1 MRAKLLLIFML
12 IIGISQQCFASAAT
26 PPANDFTPAIYLWF
40 TLAIMMSRGL
50 AVVKKFGL
58 PIVTSEILAGIVLG
72 NLHFFGIYTFTGM
85 ENNEIVRFLAEIG
98 AMILM
103 FEIGLETQLE
113 DITAKLASG
122 LKIALFGTVL
132 TFIGGYFVIDF
143 FYPESSNGS
152 KILLGLISA
161 ATATGISGKVFKDLK
176 ILNSVEVKT
185 VLTASL
191 IDEVL
196 SILCFAVLSG
206 VLISGNINLNQL
218 MISAA
223 KTTGFFLLSIILG
236 PRLTPILTK
245 YSIKIHAGISMK
257 IGILFMICT
266 FYTWLAAELGLAPVI
281 GAFIAGLIINPEYFK
296 NFSQA
301 KFLRDFKSIASH
313 TSDENARNQIIKTVT
328 LYEIRSL
335 DELIKPLSNIF
346 VPFFFTY
353 IGLIFHLDDL
363 LNISVVLVALALI
376 TVTLLGRI
384 ISGFSEHSRLNKL
397 IIGLGMTPI
406 GEAGLIFTI
415 TGSQLGLISDE
426 LISSIVLALVSIT
439 ILAPIMLK
447 IAVNKYG
454 VKRVHL

>member
-1 MRAKLLLIFML
+1 MCSKLTLFVILA
-12 IIGISQQCFASAAT
+12 IGISLAGFALETTQFAT
-26 PPANDFTPAIYLWF
+26 DFTPAIYLWF

-50 AVVKKFGL
+50 AIVKKIGL

-103 FEIGLETQLE
+103 FEIGLQTQLE
-113 DITAKLASG
+113 DITSKLTSG

-132 TFIGGYFVIDF
+132 TFVGGYFITDL
-143 FYPESSNGS
+143 FYPQSSNGT

-176 ILNSVEVKT
+176 ILNTVEVKT

-206 VLISGNINLNQL
+206 VLISGKISLNQL
-218 MISAA
+218 MISAT
-223 KTTGFFLLSIILG
+223 KTTGFFFLSITLG
-236 PRLTPILTK
+236 SRLTPLLTR

-257 IGILFMICT
+257 IGVLFMICT

-301 KFLRDFKSIASH
+301 KFLRDFKSIADH

-328 LYEIRSL
+328 MYEIRSL

-363 LNISVVLVALALI
+363 LDISVILVALALI
-376 TVTLLGRI
+376 SVTLLGRI
-384 ISGFSEHSRLNKL
+384 ISGYSEHSHLNKFV
-397 IIGLGMTPI
+397 IGLGMTPI

-439 ILAPIMLK
+439 ILAPVMLK
-447 IAVNKYG
+447 FVVHKYG
-454 VKRVHL
+454 VKHIY